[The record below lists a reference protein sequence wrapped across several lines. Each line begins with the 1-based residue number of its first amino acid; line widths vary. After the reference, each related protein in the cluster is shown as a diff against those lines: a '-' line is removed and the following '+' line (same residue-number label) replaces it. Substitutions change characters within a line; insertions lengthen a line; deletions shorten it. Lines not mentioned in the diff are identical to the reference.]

1 MAGVWV
7 FFFRMS
13 PWQTIIGNCKNAA
26 SARIV
31 SLAGV
36 QSSETTF
43 CLDQRDVKTVC
54 PDPAKISCAACTCL
68 ESNITPE
75 SAQVTGFQT
84 NVVHSIVQPQ
94 FGVNDTEQII

>member
-1 MAGVWV
+1 MQLQLFADGRCG
-7 FFFRMS
+7 FFRMS

-54 PDPAKISCAACTCL
+54 PDPAKISRVACTCL
-68 ESNITPE
+68 ESNITPNLLKLQA
-75 SAQVTGFQT
+75 SKLMW
-84 NVVHSIVQPQ
+84 
-94 FGVNDTEQII
+94 